1 MIWKYLLRI
10 WGWVC
15 LLAAALHG
23 ALTLYAAAVPYNIYQ
38 PGSTGIRAKENRAA
52 HPLNRNMARF
62 SGVLASKKAIPH
74 TRAT

>member
-23 ALTLYAAAVPYNIYQ
+23 AHV
-38 PGSTGIRAKENRAA
+38 
-52 HPLNRNMARF
+52 MARLDEL
-62 SGVLASKKAIPH
+62 G
-74 TRAT
+74 

>member
-23 ALTLYAAAVPYNIYQ
+23 AK
-38 PGSTGIRAKENRAA
+38 SEAKR
-52 HPLNRNMARF
+52 
-62 SGVLASKKAIPH
+62 S
-74 TRAT
+74 

>member
-23 ALTLYAAAVPYNIYQ
+23 ALTLYAAAVPYNIYRL
-38 PGSTGIRAKENRAA
+38 GMGLVSHGLA
-52 HPLNRNMARF
+52 HVMARLDEL
-62 SGVLASKKAIPH
+62 G
-74 TRAT
+74 